1 VALRQGETL
10 RSRKRELPF
19 SFFPVGKGNRRFGIF
34 DVQFAT
40 RPWPVMRQAVRS
52 TLDGVD
58 REEAMAFLEQ
68 GEDFYETAR
77 GRTAAHP
84 LLHYYAVLNLGK
96 ALLRMRGFTHSL
108 ESAHHGL
115 QDTSAGTADPAQATL
130 KVKGPSTS
138 NPRVFR
144 EVLTHLGYP
153 APQAGSGYT
162 AADLMAQVVV
172 GHRLW
177 REATGGSE
185 RFLVVDRVEMVHD
198 SPTKRIWLRLY
209 VDWPTMQRHGMP
221 RKDLLSRSGLGG
233 LFSLHKDP
241 ANGDRLCLEQSTP
254 VTYNHRPTENVMDL
268 VGTVRPLLWRIVS
281 AVPGSSYRRYYLYLA
296 PPGTA
301 RLTQIEAV
309 WAILFYLGS
318 AVRYRPH
325 RFDEITDGPYGP
337 FVDEF
342 ISAQLEQLLYLF
354 ASEMCRREVA
364 RPAIV

>member
-1 VALRQGETL
+1 VALRQGEILT
-10 RSRKRELPF
+10 SRGRELPF
-19 SFFPVGKGNRRFGIF
+19 SFFPVGRGARRFGIF
-34 DVQFAT
+34 DLHFAS

-52 TLDGVD
+52 TLDGVACD
-58 REEAMAFLEQ
+58 EALAFLEQ
-68 GEDFYETAR
+68 SEDFYETAR

-96 ALLRMRGFTHSL
+96 ALLRMRGFGASL

-130 KVKGPSTS
+130 KVKGPSSS

-144 EVLTHLGYP
+144 EVLSHLGYP
-153 APQAGSGYT
+153 APQAGAVYT

-177 REATGGSE
+177 REATGEKE
-185 RFLVVDRVEMVHD
+185 RFLVVEEIEMVHHA
-198 SPTKRIWLRLY
+198 PTKRIWLRLY
-209 VDWPTMQRHGMP
+209 VDWPTMQRHGMR
-221 RKDLLSRSGLGG
+221 RKDLVARSGLSPT
-233 LFSLHKDP
+233 FSLHKDP
-241 ANGDRLCLEQSTP
+241 TNPDRLCLEQSTP

-268 VGTVRPLLWRIVS
+268 VTPVRPVLWRIVS

-301 RLTQIEAV
+301 RLTQFEAV

-354 ASEMCRREVA
+354 ASEMSRREVA